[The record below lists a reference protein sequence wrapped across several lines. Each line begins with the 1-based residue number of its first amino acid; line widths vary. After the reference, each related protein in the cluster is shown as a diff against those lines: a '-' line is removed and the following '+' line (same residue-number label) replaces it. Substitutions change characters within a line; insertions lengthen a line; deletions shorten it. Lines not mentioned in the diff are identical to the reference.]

1 MVRFLLPLELILQR
15 CSLNISRRNILYIIW
30 YARRRSI
37 SAVEF
42 EQIVR
47 SKGKSGKE
55 FYY

>member
-1 MVRFLLPLELILQR
+1 MVRFFLPLELILQS
-15 CSLNISRRNILYIIW
+15 SLNISRRNILYIIW